1 MIKKVLLAVGLA
13 IVGAG
18 LTVMAAKLREQ
29 KPDTEEI
36 MAVETA
42 VRDKKPT
49 VVKSTSPTV
58 VEK

>member
-1 MIKKVLLAVGLA
+1 MIKKVLLAVGSA

-18 LTVMAAKLREQ
+18 ITVLAAKLREQ

-42 VRDKKPT
+42 VREQKPT
-49 VVKSTSPTV
+49 VVKSTKPII